1 MLSSSRT
8 YGSSLY
14 SLALEEGVSE
24 LVYNELK
31 CISDIFSDNKEYIKI
46 LDSAAL
52 SSDTKYSLIEESFT
66 DKAHIFIVNFIKI
79 LAKKRLMHTFFDC
92 CKIYENHYRSDNNIE
107 AVTITTAVSLSEAE
121 KDKLLSTLTAK
132 FNKTFIP
139 DFVVNPEIIGGM
151 IINFENSHVDASLKT
166 QLNEIKRAI
175 S

>member
-14 SLALEEGVSE
+14 SLANEEGVSE
-24 LVYNELK
+24 LIYNELK
-31 CISDIFSDNKEYIKI
+31 SVSDIISDNREYIKI

-52 SSDTKYSLIEESFT
+52 SSDTKFSLIDESFK
-66 DKAHIFIVNFIKI
+66 DKVHSYIVNFIKI
-79 LAKKRLMHTFFDC
+79 LTQKRLMHTFFDC
-92 CKIYENHYRSDNNIE
+92 CKIFENHYRNDNNIE
-107 AVTITTAVSLSEAE
+107 TVTVTTAVSLSEQE
-121 KDKLLSTLTAK
+121 KGKLLSTLTAK

-139 DFVVNPEIIGGM
+139 SFVVNPEIIGGM